1 MCEQAHHYPRLH
13 YLSIRLD
20 KFLTLKNTNT
30 FAFSSLNR
38 NFALPLNKVGCSQEY
53 KEKLR
58 IPLIFHSFALPL
70 QKKSHLYG
78 NHQLIRH

>member
-1 MCEQAHHYPRLH
+1 MCEQAHHCPRLH

-38 NFALPLNKVGCSQEY
+38 NFALPFNKLGCTQEY
-53 KEKLR
+53 KEKLC
-58 IPLIFHSFALPL
+58 ISLIFHSFALPL
-70 QKKSHLYG
+70 QKKSH
-78 NHQLIRH
+78 